1 MKKTI
6 LYICVVL
13 GFLMALVIIASYKN
27 LARYYVTS
35 SEGAVEIWRGTF
47 SPAGRK
53 RLVIMAG
60 VQPPQPIKPL
70 YNQTEVFALISNY
83 YIEIADDLMMV
94 PGMPDFEGIKSYLN
108 RALDYATTDEFR
120 RNADLRLKRIDRTVL
135 VYKADVAANNGTRSG
150 LNAAMQY
157 LNTASA
163 LEPDEIE
170 ASLIQKRIFL
180 IKKQLIELPAAEPP
194 ASKTPYGVNSIGDE
208 L

>member
-1 MKKTI
+1 MKKTM
-6 LYICVVL
+6 LYISVVL
-13 GFLMALVIIASYKN
+13 GFLMALVVIASYKN
-27 LARYYVTS
+27 MAGYYVTS

-70 YNQTEVFALISNY
+70 YTQTEVYALISNY

-94 PGMPDFEGIKSYLN
+94 PGMPDFDGIKSYLN
-108 RALDYATTDEFR
+108 RALDYATTDELR
-120 RNADLRLKRIDRTVL
+120 RNAALRLKRIDRTVL
-135 VYKADVAANNGTRSG
+135 VYKADVAADNGTRSG
-150 LNAAMQY
+150 LDAAMQF
-157 LNTASA
+157 LNTAAA

-180 IKKQLIELPAAEPP
+180 IKKQLIGLPAEEPP
-194 ASKTPYGVNSIGDE
+194 TSKTPYGVNSIRDE

>member
-6 LYICVVL
+6 LYISVVL
-13 GFLMALVIIASYKN
+13 GFLMALVINASYKN

-94 PGMPDFEGIKSYLN
+94 PGMPDFDGIKSYLN

-120 RNADLRLKRIDRTVL
+120 RNADLRL
-135 VYKADVAANNGTRSG
+135 
-150 LNAAMQY
+150 
-157 LNTASA
+157 
-163 LEPDEIE
+163 
-170 ASLIQKRIFL
+170 
-180 IKKQLIELPAAEPP
+180 
-194 ASKTPYGVNSIGDE
+194 
-208 L
+208 

>member
-6 LYICVVL
+6 LYISVVL
-13 GFLMALVIIASYKN
+13 GFLMALVVIASYKN

-94 PGMPDFEGIKSYLN
+94 PGMPDFDGIKSYLN

-163 LEPDEIE
+163 LEPDEVE

-194 ASKTPYGVNSIGDE
+194 ASKSPCGVNSIGDE

>member
-1 MKKTI
+1 MLCI
-6 LYICVVL
+6 SVVL
-13 GFLMALVIIASYKN
+13 GFLMALVVIASYKN

-60 VQPPQPIKPL
+60 VQPPRPIKPL
-70 YNQTEVFALISNY
+70 YTQTEVYALISNY

-108 RALDYATTDEFR
+108 RALDYANTDELR

-135 VYKADVAANNGTRSG
+135 IYKADVAAKNGTRSG

-157 LNTASA
+157 LTTASA

-170 ASLIQKRIFL
+170 ASLIRKRVFL
-180 IKKQLIELPAAEPP
+180 IKKQLIALPAAEP
-194 ASKTPYGVNSIGDE
+194 STSETPYGIKSVRDE